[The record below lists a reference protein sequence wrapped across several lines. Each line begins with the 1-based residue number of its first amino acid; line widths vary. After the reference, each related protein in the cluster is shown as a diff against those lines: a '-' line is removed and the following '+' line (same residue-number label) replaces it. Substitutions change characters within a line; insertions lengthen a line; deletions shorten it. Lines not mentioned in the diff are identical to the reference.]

1 MGLPEPRLNTHTVE
15 EWATWE
21 GRWELIHG
29 EAFAMTAPS
38 PDHQRVSRDLLLA
51 IHGKL
56 VHLRNTFGTG
66 GCEALAAPI
75 DLFLPGEQSVYQP
88 DLVIVCDPAK
98 LSPRGIEGPPDL
110 VVEILSP
117 STASRDMAKKR
128 WAYEAGGI
136 PEYLLV
142 DPEDRWGLLLRLEAG
157 RYQEVCRIDWGG
169 LLPLL
174 GGRLPLT
181 LLSSPEAAG

>member
-1 MGLPEPRLNTHTVE
+1 MAIWIRPTRKCLGAKADLTEKGLHKNSRRCGGALSG
-15 EWATWE
+15 ATQVP
-21 GRWELIHG
+21 GKG
-29 EAFAMTAPS
+29 KVAFA
-38 PDHQRVSRDLLLA
+38 D
-51 IHGKL
+51 HGKL
-56 VHLRNTFGTG
+56 LDLRNTFGTG

-88 DLVIVCDPAK
+88 DLVIVCDPAQ

-174 GGRLPLT
+174 GGRLPLK
-181 LLSSPEAAG
+181 LLSGAEAVG